1 MLMELSPWRKIANKD
16 ESGLNMLEKS
26 EQLKLNKIEI

>member
-16 ESGLNMLEKS
+16 ESALNRLEKS
-26 EQLKLNKIEI
+26 EQLKLSKIQI